1 MELLVQLAL
10 RVSLTDSIHCR
21 IQRRS
26 RAGVLPRGGPGGP
39 ENHQPMWRVM
49 VYRGAGRPPY
59 PPSTRMHKH
68 FGHPVVKRFR
78 RLSISAVIRLTV
90 TS

>member
-1 MELLVQLAL
+1 M
-10 RVSLTDSIHCR
+10 
-21 IQRRS
+21 
-26 RAGVLPRGGPGGP
+26 LPRGGPGGP
-39 ENHQPMWRVM
+39 ANDQPMWRVM
-49 VYRGAGRPPY
+49 ATVRWTALY

>member
-1 MELLVQLAL
+1 MELQVQLAL

-26 RAGVLPRGGPGGP
+26 RARVLPRGGPGGP
-39 ENHQPMWRVM
+39 QNHQPMWRVM
-49 VYRGAGRPPY
+49 ATMRWTAPY